1 MISADE
7 SRKECKHME
16 KNLLTQGA
24 RGKNLERLSEEK
36 GASLPCFSPEKGKH
50 PGPYAHTP
58 CSDPR
63 LSDLYGPESVS
74 QHITRPSGESSW
86 EKSQPEEGHG
96 FGAPRGSCK
105 LGAFPEVRSQPPKR
119 IPALVKG

>member
-63 LSDLYGPESVS
+63 LSDLYGPELVS
-74 QHITRPSGESSW
+74 QDERMSESPVETL
-86 EKSQPEEGHG
+86 EK
-96 FGAPRGSCK
+96 
-105 LGAFPEVRSQPPKR
+105 
-119 IPALVKG
+119 ALDLHFISKMGLTCFDN